1 MNKAFLSGRITAEPT
16 VFGGDKKVTRLTLVT
31 ERPKLTNGKTT
42 KKDGYTEMETEWH
55 SITVFGGLGKTVAE
69 HKAKSDKITVIGMI
83 HYSSYEKEGVKKYST
98 EIIADEIEFH

>member
-55 SITVFGGLGKTVAE
+55 SITVSFGFCYFFLAAE
-69 HKAKSDKITVIGMI
+69 ARPFL
-83 HYSSYEKEGVKKYST
+83 
-98 EIIADEIEFH
+98 DEWPKPIFFARSERTAA